1 MEVRVEHLPIGSV
14 HPYENNPRRIEAA
27 VGPVMESIK
36 TFGFKVPIVIDVN
49 NIVVAGHTRLEAA
62 KRLGMEEVPV
72 IRATDLTEDQV
83 KAYRLA
89 DNQTAMLAEWDHD
102 ALKYELDDLDK
113 VFDMQIFGFE
123 DHKKR
128 NADKK
133 TEKAPAASV
142 TEYVKCPRCGKPIK
156 RWGKGESHE

>member
-14 HPYENNPRRIEAA
+14 IPYEKNPRKIEAA

-36 TFGFKVPIVIDVN
+36 AFGFKVPIVIDVN

-89 DNQTAMLAEWDHD
+89 DNQTAMLAEWGHS
-102 ALKYELDDLDK
+102 ALK
-113 VFDMQIFGFE
+113 
-123 DHKKR
+123 
-128 NADKK
+128 
-133 TEKAPAASV
+133 
-142 TEYVKCPRCGKPIK
+142 
-156 RWGKGESHE
+156 